1 LWPLTGVSRKPVTN
15 MMNCQIALFSSALVQ
30 LTLAVT
36 NPISVQSAVI
46 LGNQTSSNDPG
57 TYRDGGWESQIGST
71 YFQFYADTEHC
82 DTNNAATNCQLSTF
96 CPNTLALSTS
106 SPQSVTDFVTPY
118 PAAVCDPG
126 VSGYRIHLTNI
137 VSLSSTTG
145 FAFYSNTSSDKSQ
158 DIDGATVGSGVATIT
173 YTGSGSPT
181 CSVTP

>member
-1 LWPLTGVSRKPVTN
+1 MVKF
-15 MMNCQIALFSSALVQ
+15 QIVLFSCSLPQ
-30 LTLAVT
+30 LALAVT
-36 NPISVQSAVI
+36 NPISIQSTVI
-46 LGNQTSSNDPG
+46 LGNQTSSNNPG
-57 TYRDGGWESQIGST
+57 TYHDGGWESQIGSKIT

-96 CPNTLALSTS
+96 RPNTLALSTS
-106 SPQSVTDFVTPY
+106 NPQSVTDFITPY

-145 FAFYSNTSSDKSQ
+145 FTFYSNISSDTSV
-158 DIDGATVGSGVATIT
+158 DINGATVGSGVATIT

>member
-15 MMNCQIALFSSALVQ
+15 MMNCRIALFSSALVQ

-96 CPNTLALSTS
+96 RPNTLALSTS
-106 SPQSVTDFVTPY
+106 NPQSVTDFVTPY

-145 FAFYSNTSSDKSQ
+145 FAFYSNISSDKSQ